1 MSHKDGTVARG
12 VNDIHIIGNLGADPE
27 VRHTPSDKMVCN
39 MRVAVS
45 RSGGRDGEEV
55 TDWFRVVVWDKLAET
70 CSRYL
75 KKGSKVYFRGEMRS
89 SQYEDK
95 DTNKKITSWE
105 LNAFNMQML
114 DSRADGEDRDDDRP
128 RGRSRDDDRDR
139 ERERRPSRDRDDD
152 RRPAARR
159 ARDDDDDED
168 DEPAPPKSRGSSRY
182 SESRR

>member
-1 MSHKDGTVARG
+1 VARG

-39 MRVAVS
+39 MRVAVT
-45 RSGGRDGEEV
+45 RGGGRDNEEV

-95 DTNKKITSWE
+95 DTDKKITSWE
-105 LNAFNMQML
+105 LNAFQMHML
-114 DSRADGEDRDDDRP
+114 DSRADSEGRDDERP
-128 RGRSRDDDRDR
+128 SRGRDDDRDR
-139 ERERRPSRDRDDD
+139 GRDRDRGGRDRDRDDD
-152 RRPAARR
+152 RRPASGRR
-159 ARDDDDDED
+159 SRDDDDDDD
-168 DEPAPPKSRGSSRY
+168 DEPAPPRSRSVGRESDRY
-182 SESRR
+182 ARR